1 MNRMSFKKVTN
12 QAKRGIVNVAK
23 EVSHKLRALGFEHS
37 GCDLRLLVEGR
48 GAEGV
53 IAALVVG
60 SAIYHAGNLAPAEC
74 SGTHEARLHGDVEG
88 AVGEIFTAKIGG
100 CRGDSLHLG
109 VGGDIGERFG
119 EVVCACND
127 APAASDD
134 GTDGHLVGCCRCLSL
149 QECHSHIADVV
160 VAIHSRERL
169 LKTPCVG

>member
-109 VGGDIGERFG
+109 VGGDIGEGFG
-119 EVVCACND
+119 EIVRTGND
-127 APAASDD
+127 AALAHHH
-134 GTDGHLVGCCRCLSL
+134 GTNGYLVALGGCAGFVEGGEHEALIIVL
-149 QECHSHIADVV
+149 WGDILHIWV
-160 VAIHSRERL
+160 R
-169 LKTPCVG
+169 G